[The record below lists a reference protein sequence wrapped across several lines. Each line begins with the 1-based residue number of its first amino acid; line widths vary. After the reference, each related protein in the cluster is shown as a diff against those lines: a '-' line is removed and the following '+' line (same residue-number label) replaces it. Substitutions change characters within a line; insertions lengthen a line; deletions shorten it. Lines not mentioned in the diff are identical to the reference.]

1 MLLVQL
7 PLGLF
12 CVVLPGGAWFRG
24 QNRVEGGR
32 FWFGLAVVPIWLGV
46 SFGRSCA
53 SGSLRDESLVR
64 IFGVASVQ
72 ILGLRVQI

>member
-12 CVVLPGGAWFRG
+12 CGVSPGGAWFRG

-32 FWFGLAVVPIWLGV
+32 FCSGLAVVLIWLGV

-53 SGSLRDESLVR
+53 CGSLRDDSLVR

-72 ILGLRVQI
+72 ILDLRVQI